1 MVKLNMETAM
11 KVKNLNFYYGESQAL
26 FNVNVEFKKN
36 HVTAIIGHSG
46 SGKSTLVRV
55 LNRIYELYPEQSAK
69 GEVIYKDENIVSK
82 HYHDVEKLRMKVGMV
97 FQKPTPFPMSIYNNI
112 AFALK
117 NNERLSG
124 QKMKDRVKKALKQ
137 AALWDEVKD
146 TLKKGG
152 SELSGGQQ
160 QRLCM
165 ARTLAM
171 EPDILL
177 LDEPTSAL
185 DPVSTQQI
193 EELILQLKEKY
204 TIILVTHNLKQAE
217 RIADTVIFMKDG
229 QIKEMNERKEFFENP
244 QSKSLKAYLSHM

>member
-1 MVKLNMETAM
+1 MDKLGTELAM
-11 KVKNLNFYYGESQAL
+11 RVKNLNFYYGERQAL
-26 FNVNVEFKKN
+26 FDVNVEFKKH

-46 SGKSTLVRV
+46 SGKSTLLRV

-69 GEVIYKDENIVSK
+69 GEVNYKGENIISK

-124 QKMKDRVKKALKQ
+124 QKMKERVKKALKQ
-137 AALWDEVKD
+137 SALWDEVKD

-217 RIADTVIFMKDG
+217 RVADTVIFMKDG
-229 QIKEMNERKEFFENP
+229 HIKEMNEKREFFDNP
-244 QSKSLKAYLSHM
+244 RSKSLKAYLAHI

>member
-1 MVKLNMETAM
+1 MVKISDEVAL
-11 KVKNLNFYYGESQAL
+11 KVKNLNFYYGERQTL
-26 FNVNVEFKKN
+26 FDVNVEFKKN
-36 HVTAIIGHSG
+36 RVTAIIGHSG
-46 SGKSTLVRV
+46 SGKSTLLRV
-55 LNRIYELYPEQSAK
+55 LNRIYELYPEQSSR
-69 GEVIYKDENIVSK
+69 GEVLYKGDNIIGK
-82 HYHDVEKLRMKVGMV
+82 QFQNVEKLRMKVGMV

-124 QKMKDRVKKALKQ
+124 QAMKERVKKALKQ
-137 AALWDEVKD
+137 AALWDEVKKC
-146 TLKKGG
+146 LKKGG

-185 DPVSTQQI
+185 DPVSTQLI
-193 EELILQLKEKY
+193 EELILELKNKY
-204 TIILVTHNLKQAE
+204 TIIIVTHNLKQAQ
-217 RIADTVIFMKDG
+217 RVADTVIFMKDG
-229 QIKEMNERKEFFENP
+229 HIKEMNETEAFFNEP
-244 QSKSLKAYLSHM
+244 KTKSLKEYLTHI